1 MNRSM
6 LRLLLLASVLICL
19 MPAVSAAAT
28 LNVAASDSSQDAKA
42 QADYVCDGNSDQ
54 VEITNALNAAGN
66 GGTVHLAAGTY
77 STQGSIKM
85 APGTT
90 LMGSGEDK
98 TRIDIQGNWDGV
110 FANENTHLEGF
121 TVSGQGAVWIQY
133 SHVSVQSVTVTG
145 DTRMNGGFTVWCPG
159 HSLTDISF
167 KDCTAIDLTWT
178 GFNIDATSAG
188 LKVSDITY
196 ENCKA
201 IRCGADDNS
210 HPWSAGFI
218 FVEHND
224 LENALIKDCYAE
236 DNWESGFHIEA
247 APTTKNVVFENCT
260 SKNNGLRK
268 QARFP
273 ESDTQQDMNLIF
285 GAGFFLNNGVTVKD
299 CTAIGN
305 HHGFMIWSSNGAK
318 FENCYSKDSEA
329 SDYFLIHWNGFK
341 SPNVFTNCVS
351 ENAGGYAIDA
361 SNTNDVRFENFKII
375 DAEGV
380 DGYMIRL
387 GKYYPAIGRD
397 LPCQNSYFDLTIEG
411 GPENILYSHYGVN
424 SVLEGTATG
433 NYAENPYKVVSPS
446 SGMDTAGLKIT
457 RSTDPVDPTPT
468 PTPTPDPDPTPKP
481 VERHTLPGTVEAEDY
496 DQGGEGVGYH
506 DTDAV
511 NEGGEYR
518 EDGVDI
524 EYWAKNGATTIAY
537 AYPGEWLQYS
547 VNVTEAGTYDADFTV
562 ASAMNGQSM
571 MVLVDGEEIA
581 AVEAPNTGSWGTFT
595 TMRKTFDLSEG
606 DHTFKVA
613 FDGSLNLDKIA
624 FARNTTSGSNPD
636 DGSGGDSGSEDG
648 SGTDMGAAVP
658 GTIEAE
664 DYDEGGE
671 GVAYHDTDDVNEG
684 GAYRKDGVD
693 IEYWKASDITTIAYA
708 FPGEWLQYTVDVAEA
723 GTYDVAC
730 TVASAMDG
738 QAMKVLVDDEEVATM
753 TSPNTGSW
761 GKFTAV
767 KKSVELP
774 AGTHVIKVVFE
785 GSLNF
790 DKMVLSASESSGSD
804 SGDKAAIA
812 LPGSFEAEDY
822 NEGGEGVAYHDT
834 DAVNEGGAY
843 RKDGVD
849 IENWEKVG
857 VTTIAYA
864 YAGEWL
870 QYTVDVAEAGTYDMA
885 CTVASAMDGQAM
897 KVLVDGE
904 EVATMTSPN
913 TGSWGTFTTVKKSVE
928 LPAGEHTLR
937 LVFDGS
943 LNLDR
948 VAVTKGQD
956 AVSFTVQ
963 AEDYDEGGE
972 GVAYHDRD
980 AENRGGAYRQE
991 GVDIEYWEKNGVTT
1005 VAYAFPGEWLQY
1017 TVDVPRAGTYDA
1029 TFTVASAMNGQ
1040 AMKVLV
1046 DGKEVATVTSPNTGS
1061 WGTFTTVKKSI
1072 PLPGGEHTIR
1082 VAFDGSLNLDKFSFA
1097 SASGS

>member
-1 MNRSM
+1 MNNRSM

-19 MPAVSAAAT
+19 APAVSAAT
-28 LNVAASDSSQDAKA
+28 LNVAASDSSQDAKT
-42 QADYVCDGNSDQ
+42 QADYVCDGKSDQ
-54 VEITNALNAAGN
+54 IEITNALNAAGN

-77 STQGSIKM
+77 NSDGSIKM

-98 TRIDIQGNWDGV
+98 TRIDIRGTWDGV

-121 TVSGQGAVWIQY
+121 TISGQGAVWIQY

-159 HSLTDISF
+159 HDLTDISF

-188 LKVSDITY
+188 LKVSNITY

-201 IRCGADDNS
+201 IRCGANDNS
-210 HPWSAGFI
+210 HPWTAGFI
-218 FVEHND
+218 FAEHND

-236 DNWESGFHIEA
+236 DNWESGFHIEP
-247 APTTKNVVFENCT
+247 APAVKNVVFENCT
-260 SKNNGLRK
+260 SKDNGIRK

-273 ESDTQQDMNLIF
+273 ESDTQRDMNLIF

-329 SDYFLIHWNGFK
+329 SDYFLIHWNGFN

-375 DAEGV
+375 NAEGV
-380 DGYMIRL
+380 DGSMIRL

-397 LPCQNSYFDLTIEG
+397 LPCQNSYFDLTVEG

-424 SVLEGTATG
+424 DVIEGTATG
-433 NYAENPYKVVSPS
+433 NYAENPFKIVSPS
-446 SGMDTAGLKIT
+446 SGVDTSGLVIKK
-457 RSTDPVDPTPT
+457 STDPVDPTPT
-468 PTPTPDPDPTPKP
+468 PTPDPNPDPNPEP

-496 DQGGEGVGYH
+496 DQGGEGVAYH

-518 EDGVDI
+518 KDGVDI
-524 EYWAKNGATTIAY
+524 EYWEKTGATTIAY

-547 VNVTEAGTYDADFTV
+547 VNVTEAGTYDVDFTV
-562 ASAMNGQSM
+562 ASAMNGQSVK
-571 MVLVDGEEIA
+571 VLIDGEEIA

-595 TMRKTFDLSEG
+595 TVKKSFDLSAG
-606 DHTFKVA
+606 DHTLKVA

-624 FARNTTSGSNPD
+624 FVQNTSSGSNPD
-636 DGSGGDSGSEDG
+636 NGSGSEA
-648 SGTDMGAAVP
+648 GTAVP
-658 GTIEAE
+658 GTIEAEDYDEGGEDVAYHDTDAVNEGGDYRQDGVDIESWKTSGVTTIAYAFPGEWLQYTIDVAEAGTYDVAFTVASAMNGQSMKVLVDGKEVETVTSPNTGSWGTFTTVKKNIDLPAGKHIIRIVFDGSLNFDKMVLSASDSSGSNPGEKTAIALPGTFEAE

-671 GVAYHDTDDVNEG
+671 GVAYHDTD
-684 GAYRKDGVD
+684 
-693 IEYWKASDITTIAYA
+693 
-708 FPGEWLQYTVDVAEA
+708 
-723 GTYDVAC
+723 
-730 TVASAMDG
+730 
-738 QAMKVLVDDEEVATM
+738 
-753 TSPNTGSW
+753 
-761 GKFTAV
+761 
-767 KKSVELP
+767 
-774 AGTHVIKVVFE
+774 
-785 GSLNF
+785 
-790 DKMVLSASESSGSD
+790 
-804 SGDKAAIA
+804 
-812 LPGSFEAEDY
+812 
-822 NEGGEGVAYHDT
+822 
-834 DAVNEGGAY
+834 AVNEGGDY

-849 IENWEKVG
+849 IENWEKTG

-870 QYTVDVAEAGTYDMA
+870 QYTVDVAEAGTYDVA
-885 CTVASAMDGQAM
+885 FTVASAMNGQSM
-897 KVLVDGE
+897 KVLVDGK
-904 EVATMTSPN
+904 EVGTVTSPN
-913 TGSWGTFTTVKKSVE
+913 TGSWGTFTTVKKSLE
-928 LPAGEHTLR
+928 LPAGEHAIR
-937 LVFDGS
+937 IVFDGS
-943 LNLDR
+943 LNLDK
-948 VAVTKGQD
+948 VAVTAGQES
-956 AVSFTVQ
+956 VSFTIQ

-980 AENRGGAYRQE
+980 VENRGGAYRTD
-991 GVDIEYWEKNGVTT
+991 GVDIESWKDSGVTT
-1005 VAYAFPGEWLQY
+1005 IAYAFPGEWLQY

-1029 TFTVASAMNGQ
+1029 EFVVASAMSGQ
-1040 AMKVLV
+1040 SMKVLV
-1046 DGKEVATVTSPNTGS
+1046 DGKEVGTVTSPNTGS
-1061 WGTFTTVKKSI
+1061 WGKFTTVKKSI
-1072 PLPGGEHTIR
+1072 ALPAGEHAIR
-1082 VAFDGSLNLDKFSFA
+1082 MAFGGSLNLDKFSFA
-1097 SASGS
+1097 STSGS